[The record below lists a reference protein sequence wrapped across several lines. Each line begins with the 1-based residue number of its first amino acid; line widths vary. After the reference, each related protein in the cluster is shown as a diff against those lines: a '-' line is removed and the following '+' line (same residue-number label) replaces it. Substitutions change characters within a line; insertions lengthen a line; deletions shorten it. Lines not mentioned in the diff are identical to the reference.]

1 MSHAARDRRLRW
13 GTGIYRVLLFSYP
26 SSFRREFGTEMARV
40 FRDRL
45 RIELGEGDH
54 MTLARFF
61 ARIGA
66 DWLTTTLR
74 EHAASLTEGRVAH
87 GRAGVT
93 RALVIVCVATAAAAC
108 WLGIMETQLRQP
120 AFIQRILIAVL
131 IAAQSGVT
139 LAVLMGAPSRPGIVV
154 AAIGACG
161 LLALGASAVAR
172 NLTGPHFEGFAMVI
186 GTALTVQAVLTW
198 TTLWHRV
205 RAISDPSA

>member
-1 MSHAARDRRLRW
+1 MNHAARDRRLRW

-26 SSFRREFGTEMARV
+26 SSFRQEFGTEMARV

-74 EHAASLTEGRVAH
+74 EHAASLTERRLAH
-87 GRAGVT
+87 GRAGKT
-93 RALVIVCVATAAAAC
+93 RALLIVCVATAAAAC

-139 LAVLMGAPSRPGIVV
+139 LAVTNAPSRPGIVV
-154 AAIGACG
+154 AAMGACG

-172 NLTGPHFEGFAMVI
+172 NLTGPHFEGFAVVI